1 MAHHHDCECGHDH
14 HHEHESNSVQ
24 IDRYHEAFNKFEP
37 ALPDTQTSEAV
48 NALLEK
54 HFQENFTPEVL
65 KTIHGCIDLTSLTS
79 LDTKESI
86 WKMVDTVNDFEG
98 TRPDVPNVAA
108 ICVYPLF
115 VETVKQALTAQEVK
129 IASVAGGFPSS
140 QTFTEVKIAETAM
153 AVMQGA
159 DEIDVH
165 EPRLLHGRQFRGT
178 DGRITR
184 DQRELSSCPFKGN
197 LRDRSFSHN
206 GEHPKSIHPSHVFRC
221 GLHQDLYRQRIPGS
235 HFRGRLYH
243 VQGHQNLPFHHRKQ
257 GWHQDIRR
265 RTHGGRRSSILYD
278 RKGNTGQRMAEQG
291 FVPYRSEQSGR

>member
-14 HHEHESNSVQ
+14 HHEHEHESNSVQ

-37 ALPDTQTSEAV
+37 ALPDTQTTEAV

-115 VETVKQALTAQEVK
+115 VETVKQALTTQDSKSSAPGL
-129 IASVAGGFPSS
+129 IRMDYFPSRFS
-140 QTFTEVKIAETAM
+140 ISPT
-153 AVMQGA
+153 
-159 DEIDVH
+159 
-165 EPRLLHGRQFRGT
+165 RLLAPIRNKS
-178 DGRITR
+178 
-184 DQRELSSCPFKGN
+184 L
-197 LRDRSFSHN
+197 FSHSL
-206 GEHPKSIHPSHVFRC
+206 PSISFTIV
-221 GLHQDLYRQRIPGS
+221 
-235 HFRGRLYH
+235 
-243 VQGHQNLPFHHRKQ
+243 
-257 GWHQDIRR
+257 
-265 RTHGGRRSSILYD
+265 
-278 RKGNTGQRMAEQG
+278 
-291 FVPYRSEQSGR
+291 

>member
-14 HHEHESNSVQ
+14 HHEHEHESNSVQ

-37 ALPDTQTSEAV
+37 ALPDTQTTETV

-79 LDTKESI
+79 LDTKENI

-140 QTFTEVKIAETAM
+140 QTFTEVKNAET
-153 AVMQGA
+153 QSCK
-159 DEIDVH
+159 
-165 EPRLLHGRQFRGT
+165 EPMKST
-178 DGRITR
+178 
-184 DQRELSSCPFKGN
+184 LS
-197 LRDRSFSHN
+197 
-206 GEHPKSIHPSHVFRC
+206 
-221 GLHQDLYRQRIPGS
+221 
-235 HFRGRLYH
+235 
-243 VQGHQNLPFHHRKQ
+243 
-257 GWHQDIRR
+257 
-265 RTHGGRRSSILYD
+265 
-278 RKGNTGQRMAEQG
+278 
-291 FVPYRSEQSGR
+291 

>member
-14 HHEHESNSVQ
+14 HHEHEHESNSVQ

-37 ALPDTQTSEAV
+37 ALPDTQTTEAV

-115 VETVKQALTAQEVK
+115 VERL
-129 IASVAGGFPSS
+129 SR
-140 QTFTEVKIAETAM
+140 
-153 AVMQGA
+153 
-159 DEIDVH
+159 H
-165 EPRLLHGRQFRGT
+165 LLHKRLRSRRLPEVFHPHRHLRKSRSPKRPWPSCKEPMKST
-178 DGRITR
+178 
-184 DQRELSSCPFKGN
+184 LS
-197 LRDRSFSHN
+197 
-206 GEHPKSIHPSHVFRC
+206 
-221 GLHQDLYRQRIPGS
+221 
-235 HFRGRLYH
+235 
-243 VQGHQNLPFHHRKQ
+243 
-257 GWHQDIRR
+257 
-265 RTHGGRRSSILYD
+265 
-278 RKGNTGQRMAEQG
+278 
-291 FVPYRSEQSGR
+291 

>member
-14 HHEHESNSVQ
+14 HHEHEHESNSSVQ
-24 IDRYHEAFNKFEP
+24 TDRYHEAFNKFEP
-37 ALPDTQTSEAV
+37 ALPDTQTTETV

-129 IASVAGGFPSS
+129 IASVAGG
-140 QTFTEVKIAETAM
+140 
-153 AVMQGA
+153 
-159 DEIDVH
+159 
-165 EPRLLHGRQFRGT
+165 
-178 DGRITR
+178 
-184 DQRELSSCPFKGN
+184 LS
-197 LRDRSFSHN
+197 L
-206 GEHPKSIHPSHVFRC
+206 IH
-221 GLHQDLYRQRIPGS
+221 I
-235 HFRGRLYH
+235 
-243 VQGHQNLPFHHRKQ
+243 
-257 GWHQDIRR
+257 
-265 RTHGGRRSSILYD
+265 
-278 RKGNTGQRMAEQG
+278 
-291 FVPYRSEQSGR
+291 